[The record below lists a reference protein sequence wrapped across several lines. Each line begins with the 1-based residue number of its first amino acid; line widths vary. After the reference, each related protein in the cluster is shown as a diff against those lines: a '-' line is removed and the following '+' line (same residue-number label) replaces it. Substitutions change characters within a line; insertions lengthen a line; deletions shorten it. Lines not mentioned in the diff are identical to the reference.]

1 MVSHWPPSCPL
12 DLVCQFP
19 SRLNEQDLWR
29 GPLVR
34 WFRYFLFYFVV
45 LFSCVMFCCSLP
57 LFVLFPPFFLF
68 ICQCVLRFLCQFVCS
83 VFPASVL
90 CLLCSSCSRLCPQC
104 FCSTLLLFL
113 LCIFVDLYSRICLR
127 APSACQCLDWKLP
140 LLPLWLLFNES
151 MDSTCS
157 PVPFPTLYQIC
168 FWLNVAFFFSEN
180 GAKFVRQTLLY
191 HNNHMCI
198 HSLESFPFWVTNGAL
213 WYGVHLFLY
222 ISHQL

>member
-1 MVSHWPPSCPL
+1 MCHVLLFTSSLCP
-12 DLVCQFP
+12 
-19 SRLNEQDLWR
+19 
-29 GPLVR
+29 
-34 WFRYFLFYFVV
+34 
-45 LFSCVMFCCSLP
+45 
-57 LFVLFPPFFLF
+57 FPPFFPIHLSTSPRLF
-68 ICQCVLRFLCQFVCS
+68 KPVCYVFLCQFVSS

-168 FWLNVAFFFSEN
+168 FWLNVAFFLARMVQNLSGRRCFTITTTCVSTVWSLSLFEWQTAPC
-180 GAKFVRQTLLY
+180 GMECISSCTSAISYSLCAVFECSFLAKKQVT
-191 HNNHMCI
+191 
-198 HSLESFPFWVTNGAL
+198 PGFWCC
-213 WYGVHLFLY
+213 
-222 ISHQL
+222 